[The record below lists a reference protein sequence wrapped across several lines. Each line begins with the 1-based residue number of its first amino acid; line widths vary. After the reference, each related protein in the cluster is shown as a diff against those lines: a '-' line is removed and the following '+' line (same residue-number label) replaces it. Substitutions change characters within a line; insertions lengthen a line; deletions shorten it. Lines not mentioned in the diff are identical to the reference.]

1 MHLHFIATVRGHPAS
16 GLGLRR
22 VPPLALHGLFLLL
35 LPPLRLLLTRAQ
47 AKACSDVRTTVV
59 EASDAGSGGGSALR
73 LSALATIAIVRLL
86 LVKPVIACWAH
97 ETSLERTTRDPR
109 SGKV

>member
-16 GLGLRR
+16 GLALRR
-22 VPPLALHGLFLLL
+22 APPLALHGLFLLL

-59 EASDAGSGGGSALR
+59 EASDAGSGGGSALPMIGAGDYCDR
-73 LSALATIAIVRLL
+73 ASAARKA
-86 LVKPVIACWAH
+86 
-97 ETSLERTTRDPR
+97 RDCVLG
-109 SGKV
+109 S